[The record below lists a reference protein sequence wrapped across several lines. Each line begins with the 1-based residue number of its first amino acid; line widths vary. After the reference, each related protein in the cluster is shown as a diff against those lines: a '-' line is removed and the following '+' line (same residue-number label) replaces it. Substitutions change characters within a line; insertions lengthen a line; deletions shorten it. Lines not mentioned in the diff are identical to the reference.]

1 VTKKVNEHRSKLKN
15 VKEVNQAGTTQDQ
28 VKTTKVKNCMD
39 IKAKLLDIDLF
50 ESIAIDKTDIGQA
63 PPNPFTAQV
72 PDTNLINMNTKIDNA
87 DE

>member
-15 VKEVNQAGTTQDQ
+15 VKAVNQASTTQDQ
-28 VKTTKVKNCMD
+28 VKPKKVKNCVE
-39 IKAKLLDIDLF
+39 IKAQLLDIDLF

-72 PDTNLINMNTKIDNA
+72 PDTDLINMTTKIDNA